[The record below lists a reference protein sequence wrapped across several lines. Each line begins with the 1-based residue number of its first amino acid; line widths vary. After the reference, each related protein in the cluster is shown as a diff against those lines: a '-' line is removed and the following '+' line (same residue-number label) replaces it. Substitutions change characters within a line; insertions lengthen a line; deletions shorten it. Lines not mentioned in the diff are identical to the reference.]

1 MATRPV
7 VQAQNLIVIKMTVAS
22 GQAVTKGYA
31 VVHSGS
37 DTEIDN
43 AGADSDLA
51 IGVALEDGAAGELV
65 DVALFG
71 YAVVE
76 AEAGTGGV
84 TRGKKQI
91 LAADGFT
98 DAPADN
104 GATTTKPTY
113 GYALQS
119 ASAGDKFSLVL
130 AGVANRTTT

>member
-1 MATRPV
+1 MATRPT
-7 VQAQNLIVIKMTVAS
+7 VQAQNLVTMKYAVAS

-31 VVHSGS
+31 VVFSGS

-65 DVALFG
+65 DVALFA

-84 TRGKKQI
+84 TRGAKHV
-91 LAADGFT
+91 LVADGFT
-98 DAPADN
+98 NATADN
-104 GATTTKPTY
+104 GATTPTPTY
-113 GYALQS
+113 GFALQS
-119 ASAGDKFSLVL
+119 ASAGEKFGLAL